1 LELQFRY
8 LDPSKS
14 LLFRLLNPPQN
25 NPKKLLQR
33 GNNVVLCS
41 VDDVRTRIQTSL
53 TSLEITYIISDVSR
67 EVLTLAKSTDESNA
81 LIILAGKNAA
91 WAATI
96 RRMKTTGEMAA
107 SVKTANSQRQNTSDQ
122 DIEYYESEKRR
133 LIQEY
138 KDTVR
143 YSNFLIP
150 SGRMGYK
157 TVNGE
162 S

>member
-1 LELQFRY
+1 M
-8 LDPSKS
+8 
-14 LLFRLLNPPQN
+14 
-25 NPKKLLQR
+25 
-33 GNNVVLCS
+33 VLCS
-41 VDDVRTRIQTSL
+41 VTDVQTRIKTSL
-53 TSLEITYIISDVSR
+53 SVLEIANIIIDASS
-67 EVLTLAKSTDESNA
+67 EVLTLANTADESNS

-91 WAATI
+91 WAATL
-96 RRMKTTGEMAA
+96 RKMKTTGEMAA
-107 SVKTANSQRQNTSDQ
+107 SVKTANSQRQNTADQ

-138 KDTVR
+138 KDLVR